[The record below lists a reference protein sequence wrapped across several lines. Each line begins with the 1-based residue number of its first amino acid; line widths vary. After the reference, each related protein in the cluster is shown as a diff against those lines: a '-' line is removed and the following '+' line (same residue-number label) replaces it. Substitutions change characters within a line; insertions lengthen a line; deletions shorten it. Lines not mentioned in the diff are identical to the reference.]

1 MVAQRSRDELLK
13 FLDYVGNKGLMSPV
27 TARSRKAS
35 ANRVLSILSEDEAED
50 ITALDLDAVMQRF
63 SNLEG
68 RNYTPESL
76 MTYKSRVKAAI
87 DDFRAYLSNPL
98 TFRPRGQAR
107 PVREPKGNS
116 AAVDTPTPRLRVR
129 PAPMPRAVE
138 APLAASNVLNIPL
151 RSDLTVRVH
160 GLPFD
165 LSVGE
170 AKRIANVILAMAA
183 PAE

>member
-1 MVAQRSRDELLK
+1 MANQRSREELLN
-13 FLDYVGNKGLMSPV
+13 FLDYVATKGLMSPV

-35 ANRVLSILSEDEAED
+35 ANRVLGILSEDEAED
-50 ITALDLDAVMQRF
+50 VTVLDIDALMQRF

-68 RNYTPESL
+68 KNYTPESM

-98 TFRPRGQAR
+98 TFKPRTQAR
-107 PVREPKGNS
+107 PIREPKANAS
-116 AAVDTPTPRLRVR
+116 TADAPTPRLRIR
-129 PAPMPRAVE
+129 PAPTPRPVE

-165 LSVGE
+165 LSPGE
-170 AKRIANVILAMAA
+170 AKKIANVILAMAA